1 MLYQNRTFLPR
12 PFFGIGHK
20 GEDKMLLSNVYVW
33 TKNRARWRFDVREI
47 LHSAYLLNLCDSALC
62 NHYFG
67 SQKINFWKNFRKYS
81 EWLVSWNLCHY
92 QQTFRSKFTA
102 PICSGSGILLYQPER
117 VYSKRIF
124 KLLHVGCK
132 LYFMFNWGIQVL
144 V

>member
-67 SQKINFWKNFRKYS
+67 SQKINFENTLES
-81 EWLVSWNLCHY
+81 
-92 QQTFRSKFTA
+92 
-102 PICSGSGILLYQPER
+102 ILSDLFPEIFATT
-117 VYSKRIF
+117 SKRFDQSLRPQFALGVAFSYINLSAYIRNAFLNYYMWDVNCTSCSIGVF
-124 KLLHVGCK
+124 KS
-132 LYFMFNWGIQVL
+132 
-144 V
+144 